1 MRSALLSILLGV
13 CVMSGA
19 TAAASRNRVLGTWQ
33 MVSAQID
40 RDGKSEPAYGR
51 TPSGLLSFTPNMHYI
66 EVLTDADIPR
76 FASELRGQGTDA
88 ENRIVMATNIG
99 MFGTYTVDEK
109 GEFSGDRVEGS
120 TFPNWIGN
128 VRTRKELRIIVDG
141 DQMTEHFQR
150 PDGTKITI
158 VLGRVR

>member
-1 MRSALLSILLGV
+1 
-13 CVMSGA
+13 
-19 TAAASRNRVLGTWQ
+19 
-33 MVSAQID
+33 
-40 RDGKSEPAYGR
+40 
-51 TPSGLLSFTPNMHYI
+51 MHYI

-76 FASELRGQGTDA
+76 FASEVRGQGTDA

-150 PDGTKITI
+150 PDGMKITI
-158 VLGRVR
+158 VLRRVR